1 MRAVL
6 RLCGRSAVFA
16 AGWLLLLGPTYLP
29 TYPPTTYPLTHL
41 PTYSPNLSTLL
52 PNPTL
57 SLVGTSVRHDLGGLV
72 SEQQMGQMDT
82 LHTRLVCL
90 VFLLE

>member
-1 MRAVL
+1 MWSIGCFCC
-6 RLCGRSAVFA
+6 RLASATRTY
-16 AGWLLLLGPTYLP
+16 LPTYLP
-29 TYPPTTYPLTHL
+29 TYHLPTYPLTHL
-41 PTYSPNLSTLL
+41 PTYSPNFSTLL

-57 SLVGTSVRHDLGGLV
+57 SLVGTSVRHDLGELV

-82 LHTRLVCL
+82 LHTRLLCL